1 MTPNIQSS
9 VASMTHNIKTKAGK
23 RIKELGLGY
32 FNLAITRVDR
42 EGQEKNLRSFFHKVA
57 PVSTNHRMI
66 RLGAH
71 NDGGYLLPDDLLGTQ
86 TCFSPGVST
95 LADFEFDL
103 TRRNIKCYLAD
114 YSVESAPIQSPLISF
129 EKRYL
134 GNKND
139 SIYITLPSWVSSHAE
154 PTDNNLIL
162 QMDIEGAEYD
172 VLIETPV
179 EVLER
184 FRIIVIEFHYL
195 DALFNPFG
203 FKLVSGVFERLLRSF
218 KCVHI
223 HPNNFCDPIRY
234 GEFAVFPVMEFTFH
248 RIDRISHFA
257 AAGSFPHQLDEPNCP
272 WRPDVPL
279 PNCWHPG
286 A

>member
-1 MTPNIQSS
+1 MTANIQSS

-23 RIKELGLGY
+23 RIEELGLGY

-42 EGQEKNLRSFFHKVA
+42 DGQEKNLRSFFHKVA
-57 PVSTNHRMI
+57 PVSTNHRLI
-66 RLGAH
+66 RLGTH
-71 NDGGYLLPDDLLGTQ
+71 NDGGYLLPDDL
-86 TCFSPGVST
+86 F
-95 LADFEFDL
+95 
-103 TRRNIKCYLAD
+103 
-114 YSVESAPIQSPLISF
+114 
-129 EKRYL
+129 
-134 GNKND
+134 
-139 SIYITLPSWVSSHAE
+139 AE
-154 PTDNNLIL
+154 PSDNNLIL

-218 KCVHI
+218 KCLHI

-257 AAGSFPHQLDEPNCP
+257 AAESFPHQLDEPNCP